1 MEKIFENNE
10 RLKRAEELYLRK
22 NGKESKVINNG
33 NKKKRSF
40 GFYVLL
46 IINIVIISFFIK
58 NKETI
63 FQKEFLDTVN
73 VVNNNLLNSI
83 VGFVNNVISEDSD
96 KNVENEIV
104 ENNVITNEI
113 NNISIIDENSTI
125 KEIKSSISNQMEDDV
140 KNLKAIYKFVSP
152 LKGEVSSD
160 FGSRTSKFQNVSG
173 YHTGIDIAAKEGTEI
188 VASMEGIVT
197 TVSSQGDYGK
207 HIKIRCNNVT
217 TLYAHCSK
225 IFVKEGQI
233 VGKDQLVALVG
244 NTGNSTG
251 PHLHFEIRIDDRFV
265 DPSKVI
271 TF

>member
-1 MEKIFENNE
+1 MEKILENNE

-22 NGKESKVINNG
+22 NGKDFKDTSTC
-33 NKKKRSF
+33 KKRKGKF

-46 IINIVIISFFIK
+46 ILNIIIITFTIK

-63 FQKEFLDTVN
+63 FKKEFLDTMN
-73 VVNNNLLNSI
+73 VLNNNLLDSI
-83 VGFVNNVISEDSD
+83 VCFVNDFISEESD
-96 KNVENEIV
+96 KNVDNPVIT
-104 ENNVITNEI
+104 NNVITNEI
-113 NNISIIDENSTI
+113 ANTSLTNESIVVPET
-125 KEIKSSISNQMEDDV
+125 KSSISNQMEDDV
-140 KNLKAIYKFVSP
+140 KNLKAIYKFVVP

-160 FGSRTSKFQNVSG
+160 FGSRTSKLQNVSG
-173 YHTGIDIAAKEGTEI
+173 YHTGTDIAAKEGTEI

-197 TVSSQGDYGK
+197 TVSNQGDYGK

-225 IFVKEGQI
+225 ILVKEGQI
-233 VGKDQLVALVG
+233 VGRGQTIALVG

-265 DPSKVI
+265 DPRKVI
-271 TF
+271 RF